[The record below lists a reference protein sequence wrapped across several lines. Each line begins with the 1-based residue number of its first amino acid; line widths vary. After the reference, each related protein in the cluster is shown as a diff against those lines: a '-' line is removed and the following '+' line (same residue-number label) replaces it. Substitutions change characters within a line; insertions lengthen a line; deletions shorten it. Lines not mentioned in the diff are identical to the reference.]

1 MPEHDLADLGELER
15 EVLLLV
21 WRQGTATADTVRGA
35 LTRPLKESTVRTVLR
50 RLEDKGHL
58 SHTVDGRTFVYR
70 GAESRGRAAARA
82 VKRIADWFCEGSLA
96 GSRRGPGGR
105 RNARPQGARAAR
117 REGLHS
123 QERITQMMTP
133 LVEAALRSLALAV
146 RWGWVTRS
154 RAVRSPHI
162 AKAFG
167 RPSCWSHWRC
177 PS

>member
-21 WRQGTATADTVRGA
+21 WRQGSATADTVRGA

-96 GSRRGPGGR
+96 EVVAGLVDAEMLDRKELARLAEKVAKARRGSR
-105 RNARPQGARAAR
+105 
-117 REGLHS
+117 
-123 QERITQMMTP
+123 
-133 LVEAALRSLALAV
+133 
-146 RWGWVTRS
+146 
-154 RAVRSPHI
+154 
-162 AKAFG
+162 K
-167 RPSCWSHWRC
+167 
-177 PS
+177 

>member
-21 WRQGTATADTVRGA
+21 WRQGTATADSVRSS
-35 LTRPLKESTVRTVLR
+35 LSRPLKESTVRTVLR

-96 GSRRGPGGR
+96 EVVAGLVDAEMLDRKELARLAEKVAKARRGSR
-105 RNARPQGARAAR
+105 
-117 REGLHS
+117 
-123 QERITQMMTP
+123 
-133 LVEAALRSLALAV
+133 
-146 RWGWVTRS
+146 
-154 RAVRSPHI
+154 
-162 AKAFG
+162 K
-167 RPSCWSHWRC
+167 
-177 PS
+177 